1 MGKRMLSCFAS
12 DFENMNREDLLY
24 AIKSCEGRTLV
35 SETVCTATPLLED
48 VTNAELA
55 ASMGADILLLNLF
68 DVRNPKINGLPEC
81 APEDTIRMLKKLT
94 GRPIGINLEP
104 AEVNKDDRNAWAMTS
119 GRQATAENAELAVKL
134 GIDMILVTGNPGIG
148 VTNDAIVD
156 SLREMRK
163 AVGNEIVL
171 AAGKMHASGSLSEA
185 SDAIMTEDDIM
196 QFSAAGADIILIPSP
211 GTIPGVDL
219 QWSKEKI
226 RLIHGL
232 GKLAMCAIGTSQEGA
247 DKDTIREIALLT
259 KQAGADIHHIGDS
272 GYFGIAVPE
281 NITTYSIAIRG
292 VRHTYH
298 RMAASIN
305 R

>member
-12 DFENMNREDLLY
+12 DFAKMNKDDLLY
-24 AIKSCEGRTLV
+24 AIRSCEGRTLV
-35 SETVCTATPLLED
+35 SETICTAAPLLED

-55 ASMGADILLLNLF
+55 AAMGADILLLNLF
-68 DVRNPKINGLPEC
+68 DVNGPKINGLPKC
-81 APEDTIRMLKKLT
+81 KPEDTIKLLKKLT

-104 AEVNKDDRNAWAMTS
+104 AVINKKDKSAWALTS
-119 GRQATAENAELAVKL
+119 GRQATAENAAKAA
-134 GIDMILVTGNPGIG
+134 DMGVDLILVTGNPGNG

-156 SLREMRK
+156 SLWEMKR
-163 AVGNEIVL
+163 AVGDRVVL

-185 SDAIMTEDDIM
+185 SDAIMAEDDIM
-196 QFSAAGADIILIPSP
+196 QFSAAGADIILSPSP

-219 QWSKEKI
+219 QWAKEKV

-232 GKLAMCAIGTSQEGA
+232 GKLALCAIGTSQEGA
-247 DKDTIREIALLT
+247 DKDTIREIALMT
-259 KQAGADIHHIGDS
+259 KQTGADLHHIGDS
-272 GYFGIAVPE
+272 GYFGIALPE

-298 RMAASIN
+298 RMAASVN